1 MAVFNGTA
9 GNDNTRGTNGDDQ
22 MFGLEGN
29 DVLFGDAG
37 QDRIF
42 GGSGDDTLDG
52 GQGADWLSGGEGR
65 DVLIGGAGA
74 DMLDGGA
81 GVDVVRLSGKRTD
94 YLIIGSGASGFVIDL
109 RVGMNF
115 DGLDLF
121 RNVERLYFAG
131 DNTTT
136 YLVANNSPVASNDVG
151 SGAENSATPILGNV
165 LVNDSDAD
173 LDPLSVSALR
183 TGPQGGSSTGGT
195 VGSATA
201 GQYGSLILNANGSY
215 SYVADNNNVIVN
227 ALTAGQSLTD
237 FFTYTVADGQGGTS
251 QATLTITVNGGNDAP
266 VAVDDAVT
274 ATEDTPYT
282 STVSLIA
289 NDTDVD
295 GPSKTAV
302 AGAFTTAQG
311 GSLVLAADGSY
322 TYTAAANFAGT
333 DTVDYTVTDG
343 TLSDTGT
350 LTITVKAVNDP
361 PVIGGQTTGAVTED
375 SSTSTSGTLTI
386 TDPDSNESSFQA
398 QTGLQGTYGTLNIN
412 EAGNW
417 TYFLNNLLSAVQ
429 ALDTGETLSDTV
441 SVLAA
446 DGTTQAIGI
455 TINGQDEANGF
466 FGKQLTYQYLF
477 PNLSTTAG
485 SAYAFTTSEG
495 IEVPANS
502 SAFNS
507 NYFQIDVSANEI
519 VVTYLQNAKAS
530 SAAFNG
536 FKLTDVVN
544 NIPTI
549 TGVSDNSAKAATS
562 YDANNVYVNW
572 QNQSFTA
579 GEVIIIG
586 VMFGIV

>member
-37 QDRIF
+37 RDTIL

-74 DMLDGGA
+74 DLLDGGA
-81 GVDVVRLSGKRTD
+81 GVDVVWLSGKRTD
-94 YLIIGSGASGFVIDL
+94 YLVSANRGVGFVLDL
-109 RVGMNF
+109 RGAANF
-115 DGLDLF
+115 DGLDAF

-136 YLVANNSPVASNDVG
+136 NLVANNSPVASNDVG

-173 LDPLSVSALR
+173 LDPLSVSAVR
-183 TGPQGGSSTGGT
+183 TGPQGGSGTGGI
-195 VGSATA
+195 VGAATA

-302 AGAFTTAQG
+302 AGTFTTAQG

-350 LTITVKAVNDP
+350 LTITVNAVNDP

-429 ALDTGETLSDTV
+429 ALDTGETLSDTF

-502 SAFNS
+502 SVFNS

-519 VVTYLQNAKAS
+519 VVTYLQNATAS

-586 VMFGIV
+586 VTFGIV

>member
-9 GNDNTRGTNGDDQ
+9 GNDNTRGTNWDDQ

-37 QDRIF
+37 RDTIS
-42 GGSGDDTLDG
+42 GGAGDDTLDG
-52 GQGADWLSGGEGR
+52 GQGNDILSGGEGR

-74 DMLDGGA
+74 DVLDGGA
-81 GVDVVRLSGKRTD
+81 GVDVVWLSGKRTD
-94 YLIIGSGASGFVIDL
+94 YLVSANGSFGFVLDL
-109 RVGMNF
+109 RGAANF
-115 DGLDLF
+115 DGLDTF

-131 DNTTT
+131 DNTTR

-183 TGPQGGSSTGGT
+183 TGPQGGSGTGGI
-195 VGSATA
+195 VGAATA

-251 QATLTITVNGGNDAP
+251 QATLAITVNGGNDAP

-274 ATEDTPYT
+274 ATENTPYT

-302 AGAFTTAQG
+302 AGTFTTAQG

-343 TLSDTGT
+343 ALNDTGT
-350 LTITVKAVNDP
+350 LTITVNAV
-361 PVIGGQTTGAVTED
+361 
-375 SSTSTSGTLTI
+375 
-386 TDPDSNESSFQA
+386 
-398 QTGLQGTYGTLNIN
+398 N
-412 EAGNW
+412 EAG
-417 TYFLNNLLSAVQ
+417 
-429 ALDTGETLSDTV
+429 
-441 SVLAA
+441 
-446 DGTTQAIGI
+446 
-455 TINGQDEANGF
+455 GF
-466 FGKQLTYQYLF
+466 FGNELTYQYLF
-477 PNLSTTAG
+477 ANLSSNYEG
-485 SAYAFTTSEG
+485 AYTFTTSEG
-495 IEVPANS
+495 VEVQPSFSPYFAPYFQVDVS
-502 SAFNS
+502 VSEIVITFNS
-507 NYFQIDVSANEI
+507 I
-519 VVTYLQNAKAS
+519 VGFSGAE
-530 SAAFNG
+530 FNG

-562 YDANNVYVNW
+562 FDANNVYVNW
-572 QNQSFTA
+572 QNQSFIA

-586 VMFGIV
+586 VTFGIV